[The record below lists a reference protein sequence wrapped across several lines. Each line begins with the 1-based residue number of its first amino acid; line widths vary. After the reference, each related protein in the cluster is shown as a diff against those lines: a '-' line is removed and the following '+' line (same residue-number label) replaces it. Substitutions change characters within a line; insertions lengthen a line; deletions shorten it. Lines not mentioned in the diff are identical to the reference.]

1 MKPLL
6 KKLLA
11 PPRIEY
17 LTLNQDLIILDTS
30 FGVGRFADSEAGRD
44 SVLLPSEVRAGSD
57 VRAGFPELIG
67 VEEILRAVLEGRRA
81 NFELKGIARFSDPS
95 SPLYIDLYATADRD
109 EETPEPKLV
118 VFFEDVTE
126 MMVLK
131 QSLVQRANEASLL
144 LSALA
149 SSKDYIDKIIHSMA
163 DALIVTAISGHIKT
177 VNLATV
183 ELFGYREEELIGQPV
198 SMLVADQQFLRRASQ
213 RLGFLSE
220 AELLKDVEVV
230 CHRKT
235 GEKITVAFSCA
246 AIQTEIKGLQDL
258 VYIGRDISDR
268 KRAEAEIRNALE
280 TEKELNE
287 LKSSFVSMA
296 SHEFRNPLTTILTA
310 AALLKEE
317 YSRRQTLDKDTQL
330 YLQMIQTSVKQM
342 TDLLEDV
349 LAIGKAEEGKLQF
362 QPEPIDLAQFCRDL
376 VLEMEMGQKRNP
388 YGTASGPAITFV
400 CQEESIQACM
410 DEKLLRQIFTNLL
423 SNAVKYSPQGNP
435 VRFELTCENGE
446 ATFEIEDRGI
456 GIPPEDQKRL
466 FETFYRAKNARKL
479 PGTGLGLAIVKKAV
493 ELHGGQIW
501 VSSEAGVGTTFK
513 VSIPLER
520 GRQTKEED
528 VIS

>member
-17 LTLNQDLIILDTS
+17 VRLNQDLIILDSS
-30 FGVGRFADSEAGRD
+30 FGAGRFAD
-44 SVLLPSEVRAGSD
+44 LPSEVRAGSD
-57 VRAGFPELIG
+57 ARAGFPELIG
-67 VEEILRAVLEGRRA
+67 VEDILRAVLQGRRA

-109 EETPEPKLV
+109 EETPDPKLV
-118 VFFEDVTE
+118 IFFEDVTE
-126 MMVLK
+126 MMVLR

-163 DALIVTAISGHIKT
+163 DPLIVTALSGHIKT
-177 VNLATV
+177 VNPATQ
-183 ELFGYREEELIGQPV
+183 ELFGHREEELIGQPL
-198 SMLVADQQFLRRASQ
+198 SMLVDDETFLRRSSQ

-220 AELLKDVEVV
+220 GELLKDVEVV

-258 VYIGRDISDR
+258 VYIGRDISAR
-268 KRAEAEIRNALE
+268 KRAEAEIRKALE
-280 TEKELNE
+280 KEKELNE
-287 LKSSFVSMA
+287 LKSRFVSMT

-317 YSRRQTLDKDTQL
+317 YASHQILDDDTRM
-330 YLQMIQTSVKQM
+330 YFQMIQTSVRQM

-349 LAIGKAEEGKLQF
+349 LVIGKAEAGKLEF
-362 QPEPIDLAQFCRDL
+362 HPEPLDLAEFCRHL
-376 VLEMEMGQKRNP
+376 ALEMEMAQKRSP
-388 YGTASGPAITFV
+388 SGTASAPAITFV
-400 CQEESIQACM
+400 CQEECIKACM
-410 DEKLLRQIFTNLL
+410 DEKLLRQILANLL

-435 VRFELTCENGE
+435 VRFEITSENGE
-446 ATFEIEDRGI
+446 ATFEIQDRGI
-456 GIPPEDQKRL
+456 GIPTEDQKRL

-493 ELHGGQIW
+493 ELHGGRIS
-501 VSSEAGVGTTFK
+501 VSSESGVGTTFR
-513 VSIPLER
+513 VTIPLDR
-520 GRQTKEED
+520 GRQTKEND